1 PLSRGSI
8 HINTTDPSADP
19 IADMQYLTSEVDI
32 RAAVAAARRISLIAV
47 TPPFSDLITEDAL
60 HQSGVPLV
68 NATEEEVRKWVLD
81 TYISDIHFF
90 GSNSMM
96 PKELG
101 GVVSLQLL
109 VYGTTNLR
117 IADASILP
125 LSVFPHPTLG
135 LYGVAEK
142 AASMILQAAAMK

>member
-1 PLSRGSI
+1 
-8 HINTTDPSADP
+8 
-19 IADMQYLTSEVDI
+19 
-32 RAAVAAARRISLIAV
+32 
-47 TPPFSDLITEDAL
+47 
-60 HQSGVPLV
+60 
-68 NATEEEVRKWVLD
+68 
-81 TYISDIHFF
+81 
-90 GSNSMM
+90 MM

-101 GVVSLQLL
+101 GVVSPQLL
-109 VYGTTNLR
+109 VYGVFVFSGYTFNPEVITGTTNLR

>member
-1 PLSRGSI
+1 MHIRLTVCTLSVLGGDSGDLSSHTADPFIELFFTPGSISLAVAAHTILPLSRGSI

-81 TYISDIHFF
+81 T
-90 GSNSMM
+90 
-96 PKELG
+96 
-101 GVVSLQLL
+101 
-109 VYGTTNLR
+109 
-117 IADASILP
+117 
-125 LSVFPHPTLG
+125 
-135 LYGVAEK
+135 
-142 AASMILQAAAMK
+142 